1 MQHSFKECVNL
12 FNKSY
17 ETDSLF
23 VSLPIEFGSVMKKK
37 RLWLYIGFFAL
48 MLIGYWVGTFAGT
61 DKWKVRAPTL
71 NNVKP
76 FTFLTQD
83 GKKFT
88 RQDMIGKVS
97 VVEFFFTNCH
107 GICPHLNTNMRG
119 IYNMFKAE
127 PDFLI
132 LSHTCDPD
140 RDTVARMKHYSD
152 SMQVDNHKWIF
163 LTGRKDS
170 LYNAARQSYL
180 LDDNKNALKDINDQ
194 FMHTQFFAVVDKNG
208 LVRGE
213 IFEGLKKDELER
225 LKDLVRQLLK
235 EKVGPVN
242 TNFLLNQ

>member
-1 MQHSFKECVNL
+1 
-12 FNKSY
+12 
-17 ETDSLF
+17 
-23 VSLPIEFGSVMKKK
+23 MKRK
-37 RLWLYIGFFAL
+37 RVILYIIFFTL
-48 MLIGYWVGTFAGT
+48 VLIGYWVATFAGT
-61 DKWKVRAPTL
+61 DKWKAQPPVL

-107 GICPHLNTNMRG
+107 GICPHLNTNMRD
-119 IYNMFKAE
+119 IYNTFKDE
-127 PDFLI
+127 PDFQI
-132 LSHTCDPD
+132 MSHTCDPD
-140 RDTVARMKHYSD
+140 RDSVARMKHYSD
-152 SMQVDNHKWIF
+152 SMHVDNRKWVF

-180 LDDNKNALKDINDQ
+180 LDDNKNALKNINDQ

-213 IFEGLKKDELER
+213 IYDGLKKEELER
-225 LKDLVRQLLK
+225 LKKLVSQLLK
-235 EKVGPVN
+235 DKVGPVE
-242 TNFLLNQ
+242 TNFLLNK